1 MRAATAEELLEFLR
15 NLFEKE
21 FEIPQEQVTLA
32 SRLVDDLELDSL
44 DAVVVAIRVEEETG
58 LDLDEDEFKALDT
71 VASLVALVQRRRQG
85 PAGVAS

>member
-1 MRAATAEELLEFLR
+1 MPEPTAEALLEYLR

-21 FEIPQEQVTLA
+21 FEIPQERVIPA
-32 SRLVDDLELDSL
+32 ARLIEDLELDSL
-44 DAVVVAIRVEEETG
+44 DAVVVALRVEEETG
-58 LDLDEDEFKALDT
+58 LELDEDEFKALDT

>member
-15 NLFEKE
+15 ILFEKE

-58 LDLDEDEFKALDT
+58 LELDEDEFKALDT

-85 PAGVAS
+85 SAGVAS

>member
-1 MRAATAEELLEFLR
+1 MREPTAEALLEYLR

-32 SRLVDDLELDSL
+32 ARLVEDLELDSL
-44 DAVVVAIRVEEETG
+44 DAVVLAIRVEEETG
-58 LDLDEDEFKALDT
+58 LDIEEDEFKALDT

-85 PAGVAS
+85 PAGAAS

>member
-1 MRAATAEELLEFLR
+1 MPEPTAEALLEYLR

-58 LDLDEDEFKALDT
+58 LELDEDEFKALDT

>member
-1 MRAATAEELLEFLR
+1 MGEPTAEALLEYLR

-21 FEIPQEQVTLA
+21 FEIPQERVIPA
-32 SRLVDDLELDSL
+32 ARLIEDLELD
-44 DAVVVAIRVEEETG
+44 EK
-58 LDLDEDEFKALDT
+58 EFKALDT